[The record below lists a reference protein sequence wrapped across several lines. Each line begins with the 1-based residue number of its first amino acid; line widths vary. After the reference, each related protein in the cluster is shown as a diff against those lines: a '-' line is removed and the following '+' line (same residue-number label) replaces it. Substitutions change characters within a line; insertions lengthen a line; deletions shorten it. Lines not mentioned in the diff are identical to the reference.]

1 MKTLVAIPAVA
12 THRPVV
18 QLSLAR
24 LRDCLPDA
32 QVLIVTPTP
41 EAFDDLSGPA
51 TRVVH
56 DRQFAPITKQDLV
69 PLLNPSK
76 RHLPG
81 WYYQQLL
88 KYAIVASSDAARTLI
103 LDADT
108 VVLRDLNCEPGTF
121 FTSRERN
128 EGYFEHYRRFLGKAA
143 PLQASAVTNFM
154 WFDSAA
160 LRAMLSMAEE
170 RHGRPWWQSVIDI
183 ANGIQ
188 ADAAFSE
195 YETYANWYA
204 AEFGRFTEVPI
215 DMFRRADLLL
225 RNDGDHARVL
235 EAIRIKR
242 YDAAAF
248 ELHHRSS
255 WARRVTVR
263 AVFGLGLRAW

>member
-1 MKTLVAIPAVA
+1 METLVAIPAVA
-12 THRPVV
+12 PHRPVV
-18 QLSLAR
+18 ELSLSR
-24 LRDCLPDA
+24 LRECLPDA

-41 EAFDDLSGPA
+41 DAFNDLAGPGV
-51 TRVVH
+51 RIEH
-56 DRQFAPITKQDLV
+56 DKRFAPITKQDMAQ
-69 PLLNPSK
+69 LLDPSK

-88 KYAIVASSDAARTLI
+88 KYAIVASSDAVRTLI

-108 VVLRDLNCEPGTF
+108 VVLRDLRCEAGTF

-128 EGYFEHYRRFLGKAA
+128 EGYFEHYRRFVGKDA
-143 PLQASAVTNFM
+143 PLKASAVTNFM
-154 WFDSAA
+154 WFDNAA
-160 LRAMLSMAEE
+160 LRAMLSMTEA
-170 RHGRPWWQSVIDI
+170 RHGQPWWQSVIAI
-183 ANGIQ
+183 ANGIT

-235 EAIRIKR
+235 EAIRSKR

-255 WARRVTVR
+255 WARRVSIR
-263 AVFGLGLRAW
+263 AVFRLGLRAW